1 MSLTETHRASPVARE
16 GDVRRVASALNA
28 TIDEVFAENET
39 LAAQLDSF
47 ERTAAILHNEN
58 ELLRR
63 ELTRAKRQ
71 RDHYFQCFTAL
82 KAKVGSI
89 AALSD
94 EAVKMTE
101 VHAYGEAQP
110 TGNGHVRRQNG
121 TDPVPAFLLKGSP
134 AHA

>member
-1 MSLTETHRASPVARE
+1 MSLTTTNDGPSE
-16 GDVRRVASALNA
+16 GEVKRVASALTSTLDDLYADNESLRA
-28 TIDEVFAENET
+28 SAE
-39 LAAQLDSF
+39 SF

-63 ELTRAKRQ
+63 ELTRSKRQ

-82 KAKVGSI
+82 KAKVASI
-89 AALSD
+89 AALAD

-110 TGNGHVRRQNG
+110 TGNGQARRQNG

>member
-1 MSLTETHRASPVARE
+1 MSLTTTNEGPRE
-16 GDVRRVASALNA
+16 GEVRRVADALTS
-28 TIDEVFAENET
+28 TIDDLYAEVQSLRARVESYEHS
-39 LAAQLDSF
+39 D
-47 ERTAAILHNEN
+47 AILNNEN

-63 ELTRAKRQ
+63 ELIRNKRQ

-89 AALSD
+89 AALAD
-94 EAVKMTE
+94 EAVKMVE

-110 TGNGHVRRQNG
+110 TGNGHAKHSNG
-121 TDPVPAFLLKGSP
+121 NDPIPRFLVKGSP

>member
-1 MSLTETHRASPVARE
+1 MSLTTTNEGPRE
-16 GDVRRVASALNA
+16 GEVRRVADALTS
-28 TIDEVFAENET
+28 TIDDLYAEVQSLRARVESYEHS
-39 LAAQLDSF
+39 D
-47 ERTAAILHNEN
+47 AILNNEN

-63 ELTRAKRQ
+63 ELIRNKRQ

-89 AALSD
+89 AALAD
-94 EAVKMTE
+94 EAVKMVE

-110 TGNGHVRRQNG
+110 TGNGQRRQNGG
-121 TDPVPAFLLKGSP
+121 TDPVPAFLIKGSP

>member
-1 MSLTETHRASPVARE
+1 MSLTTTNDGHHE
-16 GDVRRVASALNA
+16 GEVRRVADALTA
-28 TIDEVFAENET
+28 TLDDLYADNET
-39 LAAQLDSF
+39 LRAQVESLTYS
-47 ERTAAILHNEN
+47 AGILNNEN

-63 ELTRAKRQ
+63 ELTRMKRQ
-71 RDHYFQCFTAL
+71 RDHYFQCFTAI

-89 AALSD
+89 AALAD
-94 EAVKMTE
+94 EAVKMVE

-110 TGNGHVRRQNG
+110 TGNGQQRHGNG

>member
-1 MSLTETHRASPVARE
+1 MSLTTTNEGPRE
-16 GDVRRVASALNA
+16 GEVRRVADALTS
-28 TIDEVFAENET
+28 TIDDLYAEVQSLRARVESYEHS
-39 LAAQLDSF
+39 D
-47 ERTAAILHNEN
+47 AILNNEN

-63 ELTRAKRQ
+63 ELIRNKRQ

-89 AALSD
+89 AALAD
-94 EAVKMTE
+94 EAVKMVE

-110 TGNGHVRRQNG
+110 TGNGQARRTNG
-121 TDPVPAFLLKGSP
+121 NDPVPAFLIKGSP

>member
-1 MSLTETHRASPVARE
+1 MSLMPQDGPRE
-16 GDVRRVASALNA
+16 GEVKRVAHAL
-28 TIDEVFAENET
+28 TSTLEDLYAENES
-39 LAAQLDSF
+39 LRASAESF

-58 ELLRR
+58 ELLHR
-63 ELTRAKRQ
+63 EVIRWKRQ

-89 AALSD
+89 AALSE

-110 TGNGHVRRQNG
+110 TGNGQARRTNG
-121 TDPVPAFLLKGSP
+121 NDPVPAFLIKGSP

>member
-1 MSLTETHRASPVARE
+1 MSLTTTNEGPRE
-16 GDVRRVASALNA
+16 GEVRRVADALTS
-28 TIDEVFAENET
+28 TIDDLYAEVQSLRARVESYEHS
-39 LAAQLDSF
+39 D
-47 ERTAAILHNEN
+47 AILNNEN

-63 ELTRAKRQ
+63 ELIRNKRQ

-89 AALSD
+89 AALAD
-94 EAVKMTE
+94 EAVKMVE

-110 TGNGHVRRQNG
+110 TGNGQARRTNG
-121 TDPVPAFLLKGSP
+121 NDPVPTFLLKGSP

>member
-1 MSLTETHRASPVARE
+1 MSLTTTNDGPRE
-16 GDVRRVASALNA
+16 GEVRRVTDALTS
-28 TIDEVFAENET
+28 TIDDLFADNES
-39 LAAQLDSF
+39 LKAQVESLTYS
-47 ERTAAILHNEN
+47 AGILNNEN

-63 ELTRAKRQ
+63 ELIRNKRQ

-89 AALSD
+89 AALAD
-94 EAVKMTE
+94 EAVKMVE

-110 TGNGHVRRQNG
+110 TGNGQARHANG
-121 TDPVPAFLLKGSP
+121 KDPVPQFLIKGSP